1 MGLSKLDYG
10 NVFILLIS
18 GALFTSYFGG
28 IIGKNIGI
36 KNLLIFGLCMSCISM
51 GLFSLESL
59 FLQEVG
65 LSYPVLM
72 LILFFLGTGY
82 GAMMTSLS
90 TYFSQRKGSSQN
102 LFIPLGMGSCIS
114 PLLFEI
120 CQNIGIWW
128 AAPLLVATSLA
139 LLSIF
144 VFFLFPKPDR
154 RSPIAAFS
162 VNCLIQNRQL
172 LLFAGMTV
180 FYGMCET
187 LFSTWGI
194 IFVKQDKGISDLIAS
209 YALFFFWLF
218 VMLGRFALAGTA
230 RVNLKKMF
238 ISLVVM
244 LAIACIAAGISSS
257 TTSILIAFCL
267 AGLGCS
273 SLLPLIYQ
281 YCQKLF
287 EGQEMAIS
295 GMLGGMYVIGYGLS
309 AAGVACVER
318 RAQISFTSVFI
329 GVGTLLIMC
338 IVTLSWNRKASKAL
352 S

>member
-1 MGLSKLDYG
+1 M
-10 NVFILLIS
+10 
-18 GALFTSYFGG
+18 
-28 IIGKNIGI
+28 
-36 KNLLIFGLCMSCISM
+36 
-51 GLFSLESL
+51 
-59 FLQEVG
+59 
-65 LSYPVLM
+65 
-72 LILFFLGTGY
+72 
-82 GAMMTSLS
+82 
-90 TYFSQRKGSSQN
+90 
-102 LFIPLGMGSCIS
+102 
-114 PLLFEI
+114 
-120 CQNIGIWW
+120 
-128 AAPLLVATSLA
+128 
-139 LLSIF
+139 
-144 VFFLFPKPDR
+144 
-154 RSPIAAFS
+154 
-162 VNCLIQNRQL
+162 
-172 LLFAGMTV
+172 
-180 FYGMCET
+180 
-187 LFSTWGI
+187 
-194 IFVKQDKGISDLIAS
+194 IAS